1 MTEYREGDSQMTV
14 DEEMVQ
20 VPVESMEEKASML
33 TPVPDEQVSEAKDRV
48 AVTAALIIQ
57 FEDGRIDAITDLPS
71 IEKNHTASIREVRN
85 MCNSIVSDM
94 DSLLTVKMFS
104 QEMQMH
110 AARAQMQKQ
119 LEHAQKNLNMTP
131 QQMQAMVN
139 NSMRAPKR

>member
-1 MTEYREGDSQMTV
+1 MTV
-14 DEEMVQ
+14 DQEMVQ
-20 VPVESMEEKASML
+20 VPVESMEEKAPML
-33 TPVPDEQVSEAKDRV
+33 TSVPDEQSSDEQVPEAKERV

-104 QEMQMH
+104 QEMQMQ
-110 AARAQMQKQ
+110 AARVQMQKQ
-119 LEHAQKNLNMTP
+119 MEQAQKGLNMTP
-131 QQMQAMVN
+131 QQMQAMMN
-139 NSMRAPKR
+139 NSLRTPKR